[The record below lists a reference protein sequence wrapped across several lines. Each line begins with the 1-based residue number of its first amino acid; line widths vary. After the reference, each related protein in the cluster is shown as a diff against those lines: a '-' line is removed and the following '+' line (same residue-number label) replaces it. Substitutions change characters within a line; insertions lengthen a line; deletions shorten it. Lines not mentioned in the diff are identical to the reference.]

1 MAQFWPDL
9 ADLESAVAAE
19 ECGGNGNGE
28 EQDGGRSHHLSRE
41 ARHLQQVVRRIRA
54 LGMDQ
59 AEYTYFKALLL
70 LRPGKRAN

>member
-19 ECGGNGNGE
+19 ECGNGNGE
-28 EQDGGRSHHLSRE
+28 EQDGGRSNPLSRE